1 MAGFFLVC
9 TCKREVRGRVHGKK
23 PRIHIGTRFGAKNGA
38 NIIIAVAVNYSWL
51 SVQRFN
57 FKPAIP
63 SFSLLPRPRSCSSLR
78 HQLKGKKHQTACPRP
93 PHPPI
98 FFFLSSST
106 RRSNFPRFQA
116 LMRADFTRFTVCL
129 HKRL

>member
-63 SFSLLPRPRSCSSLR
+63 FFSLLPRPRSCSSLR

-93 PHPPI
+93 PHPPY
-98 FFFLSSST
+98 FFLPFLLYSPFQLST
-106 RRSNFPRFQA
+106 LSGLNACRFHA
-116 LMRADFTRFTVCL
+116 IYRLFT
-129 HKRL
+129 